1 VVIAV
6 LSTVLITS
14 VTVGPSVT
22 SGASS
27 KAVSSKALSSKTF
40 VERETSD
47 FATLDPSA
55 PSGNNPDLG
64 IVTALYDRLV
74 APGPNGTVVP
84 YVAKSWT
91 ISPSAKSITFN
102 LRTDVRCTGG
112 PILTATDIARSFDR
126 LFKSPGVAFAL
137 TGGPFTAVPNNAK
150 HRITFTSQS
159 PAPSSVYGFAS
170 PFAGIICP
178 AGLAHP
184 SALITHAW
192 GSGPYTLVSAVHNV
206 GVVMKRNPAWKWGP
220 DGLTSKNL
228 PAKLDEE
235 VIANDT
241 TAANELVTGTL
252 NGAQIAGTNVTRLL
266 QDKSLVSVSAESP
279 KTLPMVMNESP
290 GHVTDDPQVR
300 LAIMTA
306 INPTDFS
313 NAAFGKGFYSL
324 SPSLFQKTAPCYDS
338 ATAHLIPKY
347 SLANAEAILLAD
359 GYTAGSGG
367 TLTKGGSPLNI
378 TVLGVPDIDGTDG
391 TQYIAAQLTSLGMT
405 VTTLNEPT
413 LATYGSYY
421 IPGKWDVTVVDLSA
435 PNPAPSTF
443 MSLLSGAL
451 PPTGTNYAYNTDAAL
466 TAAVTAAEAATGAA
480 MCPAWHTVQRLAL
493 SNYDLLPLSS
503 PKAYWFGQKGTK
515 VQFFSPTYLE
525 TETLHHS

>member
-1 VVIAV
+1 MVAV
-6 LSTVLITS
+6 GSTVLITS
-14 VTVGPSVT
+14 TIVGPSVI
-22 SGASS
+22 SV
-27 KAVSSKALSSKTF
+27 VSSKAATSKGGTF
-40 VERETSD
+40 VERELSD

-64 IVTALYDRLV
+64 IETALYDRLV

-84 YVAKSWT
+84 YVATSWT
-91 ISPSAKSITFN
+91 MSPSAKSITFN

-112 PILTATDIARSFDR
+112 PILTATDIANSFDR
-126 LFKSPGVAFAL
+126 LFKSPGVQFAL

-150 HRITFTSQS
+150 HRITFTSKS
-159 PAPSSVYGFAS
+159 PAPSAVYGFAS

-184 SALITHAW
+184 SQLMNHAY
-192 GSGPYTLVSAVHNV
+192 GSGPYTVVSAVHNV
-206 GVVMKRNPAWKWGP
+206 GVVMKKNPAWKWGP
-220 DGLTSKNL
+220 DGLTAKNL

-241 TAANELVTGTL
+241 TTANELITGTL
-252 NGAQIAGTNVTRLL
+252 NGAQVAGTNVTRLL
-266 QDKSLVSVSAESP
+266 QDKSLVSVSTESP
-279 KTLPMVMNESP
+279 KTLPLVMNESP

-324 SPSLFQKTAPCYDS
+324 SPSLFQKSAPCYDP
-338 ATAHLIPKY
+338 ATAALIPAY
-347 SLANAEAILLAD
+347 SMANAEKILLAD

-367 TLTKGGSPLNI
+367 TLSKNGAPLAI

-413 LATYGSYY
+413 LATYGGFYV
-421 IPGKWDVTVVDLSA
+421 PGKWDVTVVDMSA

-451 PPTGTNYAYNTDAAL
+451 PPTGTNYAYDTDAAL
-466 TAAVTAAEAATGAA
+466 TAAVTFAEAATGKAS
-480 MCPAWHTVQRLAL
+480 CPAWDDVQTLAL
-493 SNYDLLPLSS
+493 RNYDMLPLSS
-503 PKAYWFGQKGTK
+503 PKAYWFGRKGAT

-525 TETLHHS
+525 TETLHYK

>member
-1 VVIAV
+1 VFVVV
-6 LSTVLITS
+6 MSTALITS
-14 VTVGPSVT
+14 VIVGPSAI

-27 KAVSSKALSSKTF
+27 KAPSKTGTF
-40 VERETSD
+40 VERELSD

-64 IVTALYDRLV
+64 IENALYDRLV

-84 YVAKSWT
+84 YVATSWSV
-91 ISPSAKSITFN
+91 SPSAKSITFN

-112 PILTATDIARSFDR
+112 PILTATDIAKSFDR
-126 LFKSPGVAFAL
+126 LFKSPGVEFAL
-137 TGGPFTAVPNNAK
+137 TGGPFTAVPDNAK

-159 PAPSSVYGFAS
+159 PAPSAVYGFAS
-170 PFAGIICP
+170 PFAAIICP

-184 SALITHAW
+184 SELMNHAF
-192 GSGPYTLVSAVHNV
+192 GSGPYTLVSATHNV

-220 DGLTSKNL
+220 DGLTSKDL

-241 TAANELVTGTL
+241 TAANELETGTL

-266 QDKSLVSVSAESP
+266 QDKSLVSVSTESP
-279 KTLPMVMNESP
+279 KTLPLVMNESP

-313 NAAFGKGFYSL
+313 NAAFGKGYYSL
-324 SPSLFQKTAPCYDS
+324 SPSLFQKSAPCYDPD
-338 ATAHLIPKY
+338 TANLIPKY
-347 SLANAEAILLAD
+347 SMTNAENILLAD
-359 GYTAGSGG
+359 GYTSSGG
-367 TLTKGGSPLNI
+367 VLSKGGAPLDI

-391 TQYIAAQLTSLGMT
+391 NQYIAAQLTALGMT

-413 LATYGSYY
+413 LATYGGYY
-421 IPGKWDVTVVDLSA
+421 VPGKWDVTVVDMSA

-451 PPTGTNYAYNTDAAL
+451 PPTGTNYAYDTDATL
-466 TAAVTAAEAATGAA
+466 TAAVTSAEAATGKAS
-480 MCPAWHTVQRLAL
+480 CPAWDDVQTVAL
-493 SNYDLLPLSS
+493 RDYDLLPLSS
-503 PKAYWFGQKGTK
+503 PKAFWFGQKGAT

-525 TETLHHS
+525 TETLHYK